1 MTKTRRQ
8 ISRFLLVG
16 FTTVAIDF
24 VFYHLLMR
32 LGVEL
37 DIAKAC
43 SFTIGAAFAYIAN
56 KSWTFTRK
64 RHGLAPIWFAML
76 YIGTLFINTFTNGII
91 VRHLPHARWSLVL
104 AFIIATALSATLN
117 FIGMKWIV
125 FRPDA
130 S

>member
-1 MTKTRRQ
+1 MSKSHRQ
-8 ISRFLLVG
+8 ISRFLIVG

-24 VFYHLLMR
+24 VCYHLLMR
-32 LGVEL
+32 FGVEL

-64 RHGLAPIWFAML
+64 KHGFAPLSFVLL
-76 YIGTLFINTFTNGII
+76 YASTLFVNTAANGII
-91 VRHLPHARWSLVL
+91 VRHLPHARWSLAL
-104 AFIIATALSATLN
+104 AFIIATALSAALN

-125 FRPDA
+125 FRPDE

>member
-1 MTKTRRQ
+1 MKRTRRQ
-8 ISRFLLVG
+8 LSRFLVVG

-32 LGVEL
+32 MGVEI

-64 RHGLAPIWFAML
+64 KHGFAPLNFVLL
-76 YIGTLFINTFTNGII
+76 YAGTLFINTATNGVI
-91 VRHLPHARWSLVL
+91 VRHLPHAKWSLAL
-104 AFIIATALSATLN
+104 AFIIATALSTALN

-130 S
+130 A